1 MYSELAFPSLFILS
15 ATCPAHPNTLYT
27 KIQNP
32 TLSQTAVRG
41 RTFLSPQGWMIFHF
55 ILLWPRIMVG
65 LCSAI
70 TLQAGSGKEKKKKQ
84 KQAGSEPE
92 GLLGILHK
100 DC

>member
-41 RTFLSPQGWMIFHF
+41 RIFLSPQGWMIFHF
-55 ILLWPRIMVG
+55 ILLWSRIMVG

-70 TLQAGSGKEKKKKQ
+70 TLQAGSGKEKKKK